1 MENLLKV
8 KKDFLEGYLRISD
21 LYQKNKQFDK
31 AIFTLNQILNLNE
44 KKDHHRFDGP
54 SKFIKELE
62 KNPSYNLINL
72 FNFGILPNKPS
83 SSGITVINKK

>member
-31 AIFTLNQILNLNE
+31 AISILNKILNLSE
-44 KKDHHRFDGP
+44 KKKIII
-54 SKFIKELE
+54 SSFI
-62 KNPSYNLINL
+62 
-72 FNFGILPNKPS
+72 ILVR
-83 SSGITVINKK
+83 VIII

>member
-31 AIFTLNQILNLNE
+31 AILILNKILSLSE
-44 KKDHHRFDGP
+44 KKIIIL
-54 SKFIKELE
+54 SFI
-62 KNPSYNLINL
+62 
-72 FNFGILPNKPS
+72 ILVR
-83 SSGITVINKK
+83 VIII